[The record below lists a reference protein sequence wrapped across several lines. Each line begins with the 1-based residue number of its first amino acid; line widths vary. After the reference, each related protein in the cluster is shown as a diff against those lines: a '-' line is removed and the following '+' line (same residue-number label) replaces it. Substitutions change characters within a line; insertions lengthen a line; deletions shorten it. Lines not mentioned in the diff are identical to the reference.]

1 MKELQIVLENC
12 DVIKVPWE
20 NVVNLVM
27 CKVYKT
33 YQYSKRIGLL
43 EMNVAENIYLV
54 LSKNA
59 DLPHQEFG
67 VGEFTTNFKRLYDGR
82 DIVSL
87 TLVYEDGKEVT
98 YHGSYDENERLIGN
112 LATVRKNGKEVVY
125 YVSYDEFEHGLG
137 NKLQTTE
144 LDDNGNLVIKIGD
157 FNE

>member
-1 MKELQIVLENC
+1 MKELQIVLKNC
-12 DVIKVPWE
+12 DVIKVSWE

-43 EMNVAENIYLV
+43 GMNVAENICLV

-82 DIVSL
+82 DVSSIV
-87 TLVYEDGKEVT
+87 LVQDDSKEEEFYVA
-98 YHGSYDENERLIGN
+98 YDE
-112 LATVRKNGKEVVY
+112 
-125 YVSYDEFEHGLG
+125 DEFGCF
-137 NKLQTTE
+137 NKLQSTGI
-144 LDDNGNLVIKIGD
+144 DDDGNLIIKIGR
-157 FNE
+157 F

>member
-12 DVIKVPWE
+12 DAIKVSWE

-43 EMNVAENIYLV
+43 EMNVAENICLV

-67 VGEFTTNFKRLYDGR
+67 VGEFTTNFKRLYNGR
-82 DIVSL
+82 DISSIV
-87 TLVYEDGKEVT
+87 LVHDDGKEEEFYVA
-98 YHGSYDENERLIGN
+98 YDE
-112 LATVRKNGKEVVY
+112 
-125 YVSYDEFEHGLG
+125 DEFGCF
-137 NKLQTTE
+137 NKLQSTGI
-144 LDDNGNLVIKIGD
+144 DDEGNLIIKIGR
-157 FNE
+157 F

>member
-12 DVIKVPWE
+12 DVIKVSWE

-43 EMNVAENIYLV
+43 EMNVAENICLV

-67 VGEFTTNFKRLYDGR
+67 VGEFTTNFKRLYNGR
-82 DIVSL
+82 DISSIV
-87 TLVYEDGKEVT
+87 LVHDDNKEEEFYVA
-98 YHGSYDENERLIGN
+98 YDE
-112 LATVRKNGKEVVY
+112 
-125 YVSYDEFEHGLG
+125 DEFGCF
-137 NKLQTTE
+137 NKLQSTGM
-144 LDDNGNLVIKIGD
+144 DDDGNLIIKIGR
-157 FNE
+157 F

>member
-12 DVIKVPWE
+12 DVIKVSWE

-33 YQYSKRIGLL
+33 YQYSKQVGLL
-43 EMNVAENIYLV
+43 EMSVAENICLV

-67 VGEFTTNFKRLYDGR
+67 VGEFSTNFKRLYEGR
-82 DIVSL
+82 DISSIV
-87 TLVYEDGKEVT
+87 LVHDDNKEEEFYVA
-98 YHGSYDENERLIGN
+98 YDE
-112 LATVRKNGKEVVY
+112 
-125 YVSYDEFEHGLG
+125 DEFGCF
-137 NKLQTTE
+137 NKLQSTGI
-144 LDDNGNLVIKIGD
+144 DDDGNLIIKIGD

>member
-20 NVVNLVM
+20 NVINLVM

-33 YQYSKRIGLL
+33 YQYSKQVGLL
-43 EMNVAENIYLV
+43 EMSVAENICLV

-67 VGEFTTNFKRLYDGR
+67 VGKFTTNFKRLYDCR
-82 DIVSL
+82 DVSSIV
-87 TLVYEDGKEVT
+87 LVHDDGKEEEFYVA
-98 YHGSYDENERLIGN
+98 YDE
-112 LATVRKNGKEVVY
+112 
-125 YVSYDEFEHGLG
+125 DEFRCF
-137 NKLQTTE
+137 NKLQSTGI
-144 LDDNGNLVIKIGD
+144 DDDGNLIIKIGD